1 MYFYFLVNSSQ
12 QKELK
17 IAELK
22 MVLYIASHSSVK
34 SVDHLGEVLK
44 ELGKGSQ
51 LEKLRLHRT
60 KASKLIL
67 NVVAPAMLEEL
78 IDDIGEQDYSIILD
92 ESTDVSTIKY
102 MAYCVRYF
110 SRSLDQF
117 VTDFLGFDEV
127 FTATAES
134 LFKNFK
140 EFLTKVGLNINKLVA
155 IGTDGANNMCGVKHS
170 LFTLIRK
177 EHPNVQLMKCSCHS
191 LSLCASKASDE
202 LPASVEFL
210 LRESRNWF
218 SRSPLRQTTY
228 KNMYE
233 KLSSG
238 KKPPKLVQLSDTR
251 WLAWTNAVSV
261 VLKQWNALKDFFVQL
276 EASQTNKCIIARNLG
291 QMYRDDSN
299 LLYLIFLDTVLKEVT
314 DLNIA
319 FQKANADITKLYSEL
334 RRLLLSVA
342 RRIFKPIYLKPIAPK
357 TASTAMLHEADIK
370 AVNGALLKTNS
381 EFEDSLL
388 PLDSV
393 DFGTKFSKYANKSTI
408 STESLATVK
417 LRSRAFMLKLCE
429 ELVKRFPAN
438 VAVLTNLRFFTPKTC
453 MDQTSNLSVEC
464 LPWDLTGNIYIYTR
478 L

>member
-1 MYFYFLVNSSQ
+1 MTNAKHYREAWENQPIFKGWLTKNSSELITAGHGEARCKFCKASLRAHASDLKKHAGTGSHLAQAKLWNIKKQPSLISHINSSQ

-60 KASKLIL
+60 KASKLML

-110 SRSLDQF
+110 M
-117 VTDFLGFDEV
+117 

-155 IGTDGANNMCGVKHS
+155 IGTDGANNICGFKHS

-177 EHPNVQLMKCSCHS
+177 EYPNVQLMKCSCHS

-238 KKPPKLVQLSDTR
+238 NKPPKLVQLSDTR
-251 WLAWTNAVSV
+251 WLAWTNEVSV
-261 VLKQWNALKDFFVQL
+261 VLKQWDALKGFFVQL
-276 EASQTNKCIIARNLG
+276 EASPTNKCIIARNLG

-342 RRIFKPIYLKPIAPK
+342 
-357 TASTAMLHEADIK
+357 
-370 AVNGALLKTNS
+370 
-381 EFEDSLL
+381 
-388 PLDSV
+388 
-393 DFGTKFSKYANKSTI
+393 
-408 STESLATVK
+408 
-417 LRSRAFMLKLCE
+417 
-429 ELVKRFPAN
+429 
-438 VAVLTNLRFFTPKTC
+438 
-453 MDQTSNLSVEC
+453 
-464 LPWDLTGNIYIYTR
+464 
-478 L
+478 